1 MSEGVRAQ
9 LRERQLPPGRPVMFQ
24 TWRDLLFLHWRV
36 RADLVTARLPR
47 GLELDTY
54 QGSSWIGIVP
64 FFMRHVRPSGL
75 PPLPLLSNFLELNL
89 RTYVRD
95 RQGRPG
101 VWFFSLDANQPVAV
115 LVARLAFALN
125 YRLRTMTAR
134 HGRNNWIFY
143 ECRSVPRS
151 VFQRYRYRA
160 TGRSRPANPGSLE
173 FFLLERYRLFAERN
187 ERILSGRV
195 YHVPY
200 EFTSAEIEP
209 VDARVFDSNG
219 FVNPLRQPDH
229 VCYSPRADVWVY
241 PLGT

>member
-24 TWRDLLFLHWRV
+24 TWRDLLFLHWRIPAGSV
-36 RADLVTARLPR
+36 NARLPR

-54 QGSSWIGIVP
+54 NGSAWIGIVP
-64 FFMRHVRPSGL
+64 FFMRHVRPAGV

-115 LVARLAFALN
+115 LVARLAFGLN
-125 YRLRTMTAR
+125 YRLRTMSASR
-134 HGRNNWIFY
+134 WPNSWISY

-151 VFQRYRYRA
+151 VSQRYRYRA
-160 TGRSRPANPGSLE
+160 TGRSQPATPGSLE
-173 FFLLERYRLFAERN
+173 FFLLERYRLFAERKQ
-187 ERILSGRV
+187 RILSGRV

-219 FVNPLRQPDH
+219 LVNPLRQPDH
-229 VCYSPRADVWVY
+229 VCYSPRADVWIY
-241 PLGT
+241 PLET